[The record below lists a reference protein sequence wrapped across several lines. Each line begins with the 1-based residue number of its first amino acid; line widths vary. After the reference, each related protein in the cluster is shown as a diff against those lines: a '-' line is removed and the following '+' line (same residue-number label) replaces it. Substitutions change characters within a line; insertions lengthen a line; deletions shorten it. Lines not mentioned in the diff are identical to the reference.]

1 MPKRAPNQNQNFFFS
16 YYEANQEDNSAVRH
30 VFSVSVDTK
39 ETKCISCDVKTSLQD
54 SKCLHSSAKFSKD
67 FSYYVLNCAGPGV
80 PEITLYDADGVK
92 IETWENN
99 KILVEM
105 LRGKALPETKRF
117 TFEVADGFQAQ
128 VSLKLP
134 PNLNTSVKYPML
146 VNV

>member
-1 MPKRAPNQNQNFFFS
+1 MQSKCSS
-16 YYEANQEDNSAVRH
+16 YYEANQAENSGVRH
-30 VFSVSVDTK
+30 VYSVSINTK
-39 ETKCISCDVKTSLQD
+39 EIKCISCGVKTSLQQ
-54 SKCLHSSAKFSKD
+54 SECLHSSAKFSKD
-67 FSYYVLNCAGPGV
+67 FSHYVLNCAGPGV
-80 PEITLYDADGVK
+80 PEIILYNAEGTK

-99 KILVEM
+99 KMLVDILK
-105 LRGKALPETKRF
+105 GKALPETKRF